1 VISERKLAETFTSFW
16 RDNLRTGEEVVKF
29 VNGQLNGVFDS
40 LESEVSPRR
49 RELVNEGAF
58 LLATLRAEQQLLGKG
73 KPSREILD
81 RACAAA
87 MAQAARMHRID
98 PDTISPLD
106 TRERDEVLKLGER
119 LEEIF
124 GLLAPGGEM
133 LPRPPFA
140 GCGIV
145 KSCHGDVLADG
156 ALYEVKAGEKNF
168 RLVDLRQLFIYG
180 ALNYAERRYEL
191 GELGYVNPRRGVWYR
206 EEVEVLVRLA
216 AGVSAVE
223 LFSEIVDFISSD
235 RVSG

>member
-1 VISERKLAETFTSFW
+1 MISERKLAETFTSFW

-29 VNGQLNGVFDS
+29 VNGQLNGVFDP

-58 LLATLRAEQQLLGKG
+58 LLATLRVEKRLLGQG

-87 MAQAARMHRID
+87 VEQAARMHRFD

-106 TRERDEVLKLGER
+106 TRERDEVLELGER
-119 LEEIF
+119 LEKILGVLVPRGEI
-124 GLLAPGGEM
+124 

-145 KSCHGDVLADG
+145 KSCHGDVLANG
-156 ALYEVKAGEKNF
+156 ALFEVKAGEKNF

-180 ALNYAERRYEL
+180 ALNYAEPRYEL
-191 GELGYVNPRRGVWYR
+191 VELGYVNPRRGVWYR
-206 EEVEVLVRLA
+206 EELGVLVQLA
-216 AGVSAVE
+216 AGVSSVE